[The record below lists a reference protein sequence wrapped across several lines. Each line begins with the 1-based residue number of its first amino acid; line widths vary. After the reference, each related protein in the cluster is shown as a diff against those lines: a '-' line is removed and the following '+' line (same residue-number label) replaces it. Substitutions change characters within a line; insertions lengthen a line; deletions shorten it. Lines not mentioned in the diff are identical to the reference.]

1 MIRRFLVALLG
12 ILTLAPG
19 PAAAQQAPHG
29 TVRYY
34 HTDAL
39 GSVRAVTDAAGQ
51 VVARHDYFPFGDEPA
66 SAPDPAAQRF
76 TGAERDRESSM
87 DYFQA
92 RYYMQRLGR
101 FTTADPGHVGGDTED
116 PQSWNAYAYARNN
129 PLKFTDPTGRDY
141 EVHYGDGLTAYLT
154 DAQFYGLFGDGV
166 FFDGS
171 LGSSGNIYI
180 NNDSKHVFGT
190 YKHYYG
196 FADAVRD
203 AGMSAKPL
211 VDKVI
216 APAVEGAQLALSLS
230 NPVASA
236 LVTCAANGDCGRSS
250 DNGVL
255 LAAVPGGKTVRSM
268 AQRAAFLRQLARSP
282 SVASWMKQWLKR
294 GEVPPGY
301 NVDHIRPLSIGGVDN
316 PSNMRLVLRSDHVI
330 HHRYYRPW

>member
-1 MIRRFLVALLG
+1 MRRFLAGLLG
-12 ILTLAPG
+12 TLLFTVA

-66 SAPDPAAQRF
+66 SAPDRAAQRF

-92 RYYMQRLGR
+92 RYYIQRLGR
-101 FTTADPGHVGGDTED
+101 FTSSDPGHAGGDPED

-166 FFDGS
+166 FFDGN
-171 LGSSGNIYI
+171 LGSSGNIYV
-180 NNDSKHVFGT
+180 NNDSRHVFGT
-190 YKHYYG
+190 YKHYFG
-196 FADAVRD
+196 FSDAIRN
-203 AGMSAKPL
+203 AGLSAEPL
-211 VDKVI
+211 LKVI
-216 APAVEGAQLALSLS
+216 GPAVEGAQLALSWT

-236 LVTCAANGDCGRSS
+236 LANCAANGDCGRSS
-250 DNGVL
+250 DNSVL
-255 LAAVPGGKTVRSM
+255 LAAGPRAKTVRNM
-268 AQRAAFLRQLARSP
+268 AQRAAFLRQLARSG
-282 SVASWMKQWLKR
+282 SVGSWMKQWLER
-294 GEVPPGY
+294 GKVPPGTMSSTS
-301 NVDHIRPLSIGGVDN
+301 DLS
-316 PSNMRLVLRSDHVI
+316 RSVALTTHPTCVWSSEPI
-330 HHRYYRPW
+330 T